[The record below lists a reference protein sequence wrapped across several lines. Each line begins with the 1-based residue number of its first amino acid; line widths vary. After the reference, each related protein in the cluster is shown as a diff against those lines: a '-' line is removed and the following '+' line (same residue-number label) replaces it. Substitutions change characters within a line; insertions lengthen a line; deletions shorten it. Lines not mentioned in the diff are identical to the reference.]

1 MTAQWNAMAPLHRLG
16 QPEELQGIAIYL
28 AGDSSSFTTGS
39 DFVID
44 GAFTCF

>member
-1 MTAQWNAMAPLHRLG
+1 MAPLHRLG
-16 QPEELQGIAIYL
+16 QPEELQCIAIYL
-28 AGDSSSFTTGS
+28 ADDSSSFTTGS

>member
-1 MTAQWNAMAPLHRLG
+1 MAPLHRLD
-16 QPEELQGIAIYL
+16 QLEKLQGIAVSL

>member
-1 MTAQWNAMAPLHRLG
+1 MAPLHRLDRL
-16 QPEELQGIAIYL
+16 EEMQGITVYL
-28 AGDSSSFTTGS
+28 AGNSSSFTTGS